1 MPNMRKIMETVARF
15 IPDGEPDPLIGKH
28 SHVSRPVDRIDGR
41 LKVTGKAP
49 FTAEFAID
57 GLTHAA
63 LANSTIAK
71 GRIARIDLSEAQA
84 APGVVAILTHENAPR
99 LKRPSL
105 LNVNNVGKGV
115 GSSDLPIMQDDAIHY
130 DGQAVAVVV
139 AQTLEQAEH
148 AASLVRVEYAAG
160 TARVS
165 FDALKGEAETPSEV
179 LGEDPEVRKGDA
191 EAALAAASFQ
201 VDNVYRTPRHNHNAL
216 EPHAT
221 IALWESDDELLVYDS
236 TQFVNGTKHQLAR
249 VFRLKPDDVRVIS
262 PFVGGAFGGKWALW
276 SNTVLCAA
284 AAKIAG
290 RPVKL
295 FLSREGTFRI
305 IGGRTMAEQRVA
317 LGADRDGR
325 FTALVH
331 TGTTATTSHANF
343 PEQFSLLARH
353 LYDTETKL
361 IGQKVF
367 NLDTVANTWMRAPG
381 EAMATFALESAIDEL
396 AHKMGIDPIELRRI
410 NEPEKDPTKGTA
422 FSSRNLLEAYRRGAE
437 KFGWSGRSAEPGTRR
452 DGKWLIGQGVA
463 TAYYPVFRFPATV
476 RVRLDADGSALV
488 QAAGSEMGMGTA
500 TAQIQHAAERLGLP
514 MDKVSFEY
522 GDSALPDS
530 AVTAGGSSQ
539 TATIMA
545 AVQPAVEKLH
555 KKLMALV
562 TDDSPLAGAN
572 DVEARDG
579 GLYRVGESGAGESY
593 AAILQRAGQ
602 AYLEVEASSS
612 MPMETM
618 KYSMASYGAQFC
630 EVRVNAE
637 TGELRVSRW
646 LGSFDCGRIIN
657 PKTAASQFRGGIIM
671 GIGMAL
677 SEETQFD
684 DRRGRIVN
692 RSLAEYH
699 IPVHLDVPDIE
710 VIYTDIPDAL
720 MPLGARGVGEIGI
733 TGTAAAIANAV
744 FNATGKRIRDL
755 PITLDK
761 LL

>member
-1 MPNMRKIMETVARF
+1 MPIMRKIMETVARF

-28 SHVSRPVDRIDGR
+28 SHVGRPVDRIDGR

-295 FLSREGTFRI
+295 VLSREGTFRI

-593 AAILQRAGQ
+593 AAILQRADQ